1 MEKVST
7 TGLPPASRT
16 AAWNDLYSARMSR
29 VEFIPGDQY
38 SFGAELSIGRFG
50 PVKLARLYV
59 DRCSIERSHIHLAQ
73 SPRLYSFLLQASGS
87 SLFQHYGHE
96 VRLAEG
102 DFVLCD
108 TGLPHHFETS
118 DPSVTV
124 MVRVTPEVLEEFLP
138 GADRYCGLL
147 LGQSVGAT
155 HTASAMVR
163 SLGEHVGA
171 GCVRDFAPRIARN
184 LLEML
189 SISYTIAFG
198 GIPSPS
204 TTTRRRRSDVIRYIE
219 EHLHDPSMSVESVAE
234 GVHVSPRY
242 LRAIFA
248 TSGEKVSA
256 YILRRRLEECA
267 RRMRDPAWS
276 SMTLMQIAL
285 SRGFN
290 SAAHFTRSFREQ
302 YGASPREYRRATLAA
317 SRSQLS

>member
-1 MEKVST
+1 MRSMYGAHPDKWKHRAPTSLEHTRHEAAFRQNTRGRTMERVST

-29 VEFIPGDQY
+29 VEFIPGDQH

-124 MVRVTPEVLEEFLP
+124 MVR
-138 GADRYCGLL
+138 D
-147 LGQSVGAT
+147 
-155 HTASAMVR
+155 
-163 SLGEHVGA
+163 
-171 GCVRDFAPRIARN
+171 
-184 LLEML
+184 
-189 SISYTIAFG
+189 
-198 GIPSPS
+198 
-204 TTTRRRRSDVIRYIE
+204 
-219 EHLHDPSMSVESVAE
+219 
-234 GVHVSPRY
+234 
-242 LRAIFA
+242 
-248 TSGEKVSA
+248 
-256 YILRRRLEECA
+256 
-267 RRMRDPAWS
+267 
-276 SMTLMQIAL
+276 
-285 SRGFN
+285 
-290 SAAHFTRSFREQ
+290 
-302 YGASPREYRRATLAA
+302 
-317 SRSQLS
+317 